1 MHDLI
6 GRIYDA
12 ALAPELWPETLG
24 CIADSI
30 GACQG
35 NMYAGRVDPLSGPS
49 FVNSRFD
56 PEVWARLIRTHVDN
70 PWTSIAARQLPVGRA
85 VPSEALL
92 PAPKLMRTEFY
103 AECLEPSDIR
113 HGAGAMLV
121 RESGFL
127 SGLAFHQSWRKGPV
141 GSAALAALQRLIPH
155 FERASR
161 IALRL
166 EGIDGQRAA
175 ALEVIDGLRLGVVLL
190 DAKGLVVFAN
200 RAAQDMARAG
210 DAISIARG
218 ELLGRTAEST
228 VALRKLARESIA
240 TGCGCG
246 EVAGGTIQIERAA
259 PRSPLTVEAAPLRAH
274 GLIPL
279 VDRPCAVIFMRDPDG
294 EISATGVQVQR
305 RYRLTP
311 AELEVALEIAKGQG
325 TQHVADELGVTVFTV
340 RTHLS
345 RVLAKTGLRR
355 QAELV
360 RLLLSPPEPD

>member
-1 MHDLI
+1 MRDLI

-24 CIADSI
+24 SIADSI

-35 NMYAGRVDPLSGPS
+35 NMYAGRLDPLAGPS

-56 PEVWARLIRTHVDN
+56 PEVWKRLIQTHVDN
-70 PWTSIAARQLPVGRA
+70 PWTSIAARQLPVGQA

-92 PAPKLMRTEFY
+92 PASKLVRTEFY

-113 HGAGAMLV
+113 HGAGAMLL
-121 RESGFL
+121 REPGFL

-175 ALEVIDGLRLGVVLL
+175 ALEAIDRLELGVVLL

-200 RAAQDMARAG
+200 RAAQEMARAG
-210 DAISIARG
+210 DALSIVRG
-218 ELLGRTAEST
+218 ELLGSTAEST

-246 EVAGGTIQIERAA
+246 EVAGGTLQITRPA
-259 PRSPLTVEAAPLRAH
+259 PRAPLTVEAAPLREH
-274 GLIPL
+274 GLIPAAN
-279 VDRPCAVIFMRDPDG
+279 RPCAVFFIRDHDR
-294 EISATGVQVQR
+294 EVVTAGVRIQR

-311 AELEVALEIAKGQG
+311 AELEVALEIAKGHG
-325 TQHVADELGVTVFTV
+325 TRYVADELGVTVFTV

-360 RLLLSPPEPD
+360 RLLMSPLEPE